1 MTKRKTDGYR
11 AMFNRGSVRV
21 PPKIYT
27 TEAVA
32 ARYGTPVPVFI
43 KNDQPQ
49 PHK

>member
-1 MTKRKTDGYR
+1 MDKRKKDSYR
-11 AMFNRGSVRV
+11 AIFGRSDTRV

-43 KNDQPQ
+43 KKEHQPSQ
-49 PHK
+49 K